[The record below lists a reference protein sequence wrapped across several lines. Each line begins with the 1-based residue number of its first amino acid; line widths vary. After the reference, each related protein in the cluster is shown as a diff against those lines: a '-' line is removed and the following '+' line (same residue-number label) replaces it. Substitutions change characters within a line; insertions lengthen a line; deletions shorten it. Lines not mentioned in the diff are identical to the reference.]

1 MSVSWTNATLNKTQG
16 VASVIVQIP
25 LWGRIRTWNGKKM
38 CILCEIQFNR
48 TTLQSGR
55 RGFRIPGEH
64 IVSSQHNHFT
74 TQPKSKVIQWQVRLL
89 TCPRT
94 LSGVARSP
102 TEKSDPE
109 RRICALTMVFLV
121 WNSACMVSIYACKGS
136 NAYHVWSHWSA
147 IACKGTLIN
156 NAMYGPRQ
164 QTGVPFTCL
173 GSYTPLPI

>member
-1 MSVSWTNATLNKTQG
+1 M
-16 VASVIVQIP
+16 
-25 LWGRIRTWNGKKM
+25 
-38 CILCEIQFNR
+38 
-48 TTLQSGR
+48 
-55 RGFRIPGEH
+55 
-64 IVSSQHNHFT
+64 
-74 TQPKSKVIQWQVRLL
+74 

-109 RRICALTMVFLV
+109 RRMCALTMVFLV

-156 NAMYGPRQ
+156 NAMYGQSAATTDWSAIHLP
-164 QTGVPFTCL
+164 GVLHSPPNIASTLCIL
-173 GSYTPLPI
+173 SKLCKLCTLHTLCILCSLYIVHCAHCGKNLQMREGKGWNQLSYGTSLHI